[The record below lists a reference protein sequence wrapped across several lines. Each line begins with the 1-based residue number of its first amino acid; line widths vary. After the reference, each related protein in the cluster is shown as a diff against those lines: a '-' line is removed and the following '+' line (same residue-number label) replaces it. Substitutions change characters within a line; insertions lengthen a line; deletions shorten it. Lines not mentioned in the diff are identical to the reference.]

1 MEASD
6 RGKHEFPI
14 FCQDADAIVWLD
26 LTLIIDS
33 MTLKIVRVD
42 LNSLS
47 TINLLT
53 L

>member
-6 RGKHEFPI
+6 RSEHEFAI